1 MARLIAVLKLKKRL
15 NDVLVFAQH
24 VVNSMTGNPFFPSP
38 PPVLAKLRVDIAA
51 AQRAQVAALSRTVGM
66 HTKRNA
72 KMVLVRRGLE
82 QLRVYVQL
90 LADAARPEDAA
101 KIIVSAGLFVKGRV
115 ARAKQTLAARAGRT
129 AGTVRLTTV
138 FAGKT
143 AVYYWQYSLDQETW
157 TDLPKTLVAK
167 TTTPPLVRGKTYFFR
182 ARALRRKGLDDWS
195 TPIAFLVG

>member
-1 MARLIAVLKLKKRL
+1 
-15 NDVLVFAQH
+15 
-24 VVNSMTGNPFFPSP
+24 
-38 PPVLAKLRVDIAA
+38 
-51 AQRAQVAALSRTVGM
+51 
-66 HTKRNA
+66 
-72 KMVLVRRGLE
+72 
-82 QLRVYVQL
+82 
-90 LADAARPEDAA
+90 
-101 KIIVSAGLFVKGRV
+101 
-115 ARAKQTLAARAGRT
+115 
-129 AGTVRLTTV
+129 V